1 MRRQPMN
8 NDADLNM
15 LACFLVYHSIPSLKN
30 MVASDLEGTINCW
43 FIQRTSMN
51 VELLVQ
57 WNTRWSSKGNTNSIP
72 LPISVCSSHN
82 ATLWLQKYTA
92 RVIWTTLKVPIYFK
106 RTGVTYLYYIYIYA
120 FSRCFYPKRLTIA
133 FRLYI
138 FISTCLPWESNPQAF
153 ALLTQCSTTEPHRN
167 TISSA
172 SRNNWIIPWSFWS
185 FQALQAWWNQ
195 NETNRTNHCRLGVW
209 KNLSLNG

>member
-57 WNTRWSSKGNTNSIP
+57 WNTRWSSKDNTNSIP

-82 ATLWLQKYTA
+82 ATIWLQKYTA
-92 RVIWTTLKVPIYFK
+92 RVIWTTLKAPIYFK
-106 RTGVTYLYYIYIYA
+106 RTGVTYLYYIYA
-120 FSRCFYPKRLTIA
+120 FSRSFYPKRLTIA

-138 FISTCLPWESNPQAF
+138 FISTCVPWESNPQPF
-153 ALLTQCSTTEPHRN
+153 ALLTQCSTTEPQERY
-167 TISSA
+167 IQ
-172 SRNNWIIPWSFWS
+172 RFK
-185 FQALQAWWNQ
+185 
-195 NETNRTNHCRLGVW
+195 E
-209 KNLSLNG
+209 